1 MMDGIRFRFDNALP
15 LNPSAPPFIFPSK
28 YLLYNADGSV
38 FDSLEFAQW
47 EYVDGI
53 YAELSYTIL
62 SSYMRRL
69 NFDYEIEFF
78 SEAVGDSISVGAGMM
93 GLPFRI
99 MNLYTGKKVGLTCF
113 DLGTNNN
120 PSEGLEN
127 GVGDL
132 SWTKGEEISFTN
144 DTVSIAGEELAKYNF
159 NLKID
164 YRIPT
169 GKQFNIAWS
178 PSLEYSENDT
188 VFFSQMFWVTSGTS
202 KNSQPSVMFVDDNN
216 DGVNDNT
223 WKPIY
228 PWENGDKLI
237 IGPSKFFENG
247 DSWVS
252 DMSVLGKVSTVV
264 DTTLDTIK
272 VVPNPYIV
280 RSRFNETSI
289 SRKLRF
295 TNLPQ
300 ECRISIFTVTGELV
314 KVLDHNNQFD
324 GNEWWDLRSA
334 NNQEIAPGL
343 YIYHVESNNGEEKI
357 GKFAV
362 IR

>member
-1 MMDGIRFRFDNALP
+1 MWFSKIPGYIFDKQKTPYLTEAKELTLAQSQYELAAYGVFTGSLYVIIGLAAILTFFENDSLIRLPGSMIESSNIVVPEFQLVQPLDRWSDMMDGIRFRFDNALP

-53 YAELSYTIL
+53 YAELSYTNL

-78 SEAVGDSISVGAGMM
+78 SEAVGDSISVGAGTM

-99 MNLYTGKKVGLTCF
+99 VNLYTGKKVGLTCF

-159 NLKID
+159 NLK
-164 YRIPT
+164 
-169 GKQFNIAWS
+169 
-178 PSLEYSENDT
+178 
-188 VFFSQMFWVTSGTS
+188 WVYAV
-202 KNSQPSVMFVDDNN
+202 Q
-216 DGVNDNT
+216 
-223 WKPIY
+223 
-228 PWENGDKLI
+228 
-237 IGPSKFFENG
+237 
-247 DSWVS
+247 
-252 DMSVLGKVSTVV
+252 
-264 DTTLDTIK
+264 
-272 VVPNPYIV
+272 
-280 RSRFNETSI
+280 
-289 SRKLRF
+289 F
-295 TNLPQ
+295 TNP
-300 ECRISIFTVTGELV
+300 R
-314 KVLDHNNQFD
+314 
-324 GNEWWDLRSA
+324 
-334 NNQEIAPGL
+334 P
-343 YIYHVESNNGEEKI
+343 
-357 GKFAV
+357 
-362 IR
+362 

>member
-1 MMDGIRFRFDNALP
+1 MKMDGL
-15 LNPSAPPFIFPSK
+15 
-28 YLLYNADGSV
+28 
-38 FDSLEFAQW
+38 
-47 EYVDGI
+47 
-53 YAELSYTIL
+53 
-62 SSYMRRL
+62 
-69 NFDYEIEFF
+69 
-78 SEAVGDSISVGAGMM
+78 
-93 GLPFRI
+93 
-99 MNLYTGKKVGLTCF
+99 
-113 DLGTNNN
+113 
-120 PSEGLEN
+120 
-127 GVGDL
+127 
-132 SWTKGEEISFTN
+132 
-144 DTVSIAGEELAKYNF
+144 
-159 NLKID
+159 
-164 YRIPT
+164 
-169 GKQFNIAWS
+169 
-178 PSLEYSENDT
+178 
-188 VFFSQMFWVTSGTS
+188 
-202 KNSQPSVMFVDDNN
+202 
-216 DGVNDNT
+216 NDNT
-223 WKPIY
+223 WRPIY

-247 DSWVS
+247 DNWIS

-280 RSRFNETSI
+280 RSRFNETST

-300 ECRISIFTVTGELV
+300 ECRISIFTITGELV

-343 YIYHVESNNGEEKI
+343 YIYHVESTNGKEKI

>member
-1 MMDGIRFRFDNALP
+1 MDGIRFRFDNATELYPAAVPAIEPFANLIYSSDGTP
-15 LNPSAPPFIFPSK
+15 L
-28 YLLYNADGSV
+28 DSV
-38 FDSLEFAQW
+38 EIAQW
-47 EYVDGI
+47 FYVDNI
-53 YAELSYTIL
+53 SLELSYTNYA
-62 SSYMRRL
+62 SYVRRL

-78 SEAVGDSISVGAGMM
+78 SEAVGDSISVGAGTM

-99 MNLYTGKKVGLTCF
+99 TNTYTGKKVGLTCF

-127 GVGDL
+127 GAGDL

-144 DTVSIAGEELAKYNF
+144 DTISIAGEELPKYNF
-159 NLKID
+159 NLRIN

-169 GKQFNIAWS
+169 GKQFSMAWS
-178 PSLEYSENDT
+178 PTLDYSENDT
-188 VFFSQMFWVTSGTS
+188 VFFSQMYWITSGPS
-202 KNSQPSVMFVDDNN
+202 KNIQPSVAFIDDNG
-216 DGVNDNT
+216 DGFNDNT
-223 WKPIY
+223 WQPIY
-228 PWENGDKLI
+228 PWKNGTKLFY
-237 IGPSKFFENG
+237 GPSKFYEDG
-247 DSWVS
+247 DNWIS
-252 DMSVLGKVSTVV
+252 DMSVLGKVSTVA

-334 NNQEIAPGL
+334 NNQEVAPGL
-343 YIYHVESNNGEEKI
+343 YIYHVESNNGKEKI